1 MSDFELFNQLA
12 MTKYHMSK
20 DDPFRFFIR
29 SVVAGMYLGIA
40 TIISY
45 TLAVVLNN
53 VSNEAAKIA
62 FAGAFGTCRANSC
75 AQPEAGT
82 C

>member
-40 TIISY
+40 TI
-45 TLAVVLNN
+45 
-53 VSNEAAKIA
+53 
-62 FAGAFGTCRANSC
+62 
-75 AQPEAGT
+75 
-82 C
+82 